1 MDDILVHAPDQVTH
15 DQRLRGV
22 LQRLREAGVTL
33 NEKCKFSK
41 TSIKFLGHIIDAKGI
56 HVDPDKVKA
65 IRKFPAPTNITEL
78 QRFMGMVNQLAKFI
92 PSLADGNAPLRH
104 LLCKDTAWVWDQPQ
118 QSAFEQI
125 KELLTSPPVLAH
137 YDPKRPT
144 VIAANA
150 SNTAIGAVLLQTQG
164 DGSRRPVCFISC
176 SLSNTEKNYAV
187 IEKEALA
194 ATWACERFSDYVLGL
209 DFTVETDHKP
219 LVPLLGTAELHKMP
233 PRIQCFRLRLM
244 RYNPRVVHVAGKNQ
258 ITTDALSRAPVSDP
272 DPADVDLIDNTTA
285 FATTHKLQEIRQAQK
300 ADNVLHQ
307 VREHCIQGW
316 PVYMPE
322 NSLLKQYWLNRE
334 HLNIV
339 DDLLLF
345 DDRLVIPRCLRLDT
359 LNRHHEGISES
370 ASAVLWQGPQFGGRT
385 SHLM

>member
-1 MDDILVHAPDQVTH
+1 M
-15 DQRLRGV
+15 
-22 LQRLREAGVTL
+22 
-33 NEKCKFSK
+33 
-41 TSIKFLGHIIDAKGI
+41 
-56 HVDPDKVKA
+56 
-65 IRKFPAPTNITEL
+65 
-78 QRFMGMVNQLAKFI
+78 
-92 PSLADGNAPLRH
+92 
-104 LLCKDTAWVWDQPQ
+104 
-118 QSAFEQI
+118 
-125 KELLTSPPVLAH
+125 
-137 YDPKRPT
+137 
-144 VIAANA
+144 
-150 SNTAIGAVLLQTQG
+150 
-164 DGSRRPVCFISC
+164 
-176 SLSNTEKNYAV
+176 
-187 IEKEALA
+187 
-194 ATWACERFSDYVLGL
+194 LGL

-233 PRIQCFRLRLM
+233 PRIQRFRLRLM

-300 ADNVLHQ
+300 ADDVLHQ

-359 LNRHHEGISES
+359 LNRHHEGHLGISKCRALARSSVWWPYISSDVGEMVHKCS
-370 ASAVLWQGPQFGGRT
+370 TCAIHHPE
-385 SHLM
+385 

>member
-1 MDDILVHAPDQVTH
+1 M
-15 DQRLRGV
+15 
-22 LQRLREAGVTL
+22 
-33 NEKCKFSK
+33 
-41 TSIKFLGHIIDAKGI
+41 
-56 HVDPDKVKA
+56 
-65 IRKFPAPTNITEL
+65 
-78 QRFMGMVNQLAKFI
+78 
-92 PSLADGNAPLRH
+92 
-104 LLCKDTAWVWDQPQ
+104 
-118 QSAFEQI
+118 
-125 KELLTSPPVLAH
+125 
-137 YDPKRPT
+137 
-144 VIAANA
+144 
-150 SNTAIGAVLLQTQG
+150 
-164 DGSRRPVCFISC
+164 
-176 SLSNTEKNYAV
+176 
-187 IEKEALA
+187 
-194 ATWACERFSDYVLGL
+194 LGL

-345 DDRLVIPRCLRLDT
+345 DDRLVMPRCLRLDT